1 MRTFASMALCLF
13 AAVTAQA
20 FDSAEWHGKRE
31 VLLREAERL
40 QAAYS
45 NCLASA
51 QEPAED
57 IKVPVETFADGSVK
71 TVVAAKRARFF
82 MHTGLIWAEGVVISK
97 FAPDGSEESR
107 IDAASC
113 VVDRT
118 TKSGWAEGPTRVR
131 HGKTT
136 FRGKGV
142 YFSSPESYVRVFHD
156 SEIDSTDLSFGG
168 LAP

>member
-1 MRTFASMALCLF
+1 MALCLF
-13 AAVTAQA
+13 AAATAQA

-82 MHTGLIWAEGVVISK
+82 MHTGL
-97 FAPDGSEESR
+97 
-107 IDAASC
+107 
-113 VVDRT
+113 
-118 TKSGWAEGPTRVR
+118 
-131 HGKTT
+131 
-136 FRGKGV
+136 
-142 YFSSPESYVRVFHD
+142 SSLNLP
-156 SEIDSTDLSFGG
+156 STG
-168 LAP
+168 LAADCPKRIFQQLRRF